1 MHVEES
7 EMLGRLHPRLL
18 NASVAPL
25 MDRQQR
31 LNNEDGWLVLLRWQS
46 STLQLRLQSLLSSGS
61 SSRTYHFFAWRWR

>member
-1 MHVEES
+1 MEES

-46 STLQLRLQSLLSSGS
+46 NTLQLRLQSLLSSGS
-61 SSRTYHFFAWRWR
+61 SSRTYHFFAWR